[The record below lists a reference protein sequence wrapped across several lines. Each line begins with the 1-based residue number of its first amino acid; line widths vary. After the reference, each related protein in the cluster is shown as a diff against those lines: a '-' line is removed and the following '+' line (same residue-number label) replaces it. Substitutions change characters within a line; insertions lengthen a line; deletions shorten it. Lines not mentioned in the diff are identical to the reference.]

1 MKILVCVKVTDGE
14 INPFDESAIEC
25 ALRLSDDV
33 TVISMCPK
41 SAEHAL
47 LPLTR
52 LGAEVILISD
62 SVYAGSDTLAT
73 SYILSEAIKKL
84 EFDLILCGRQSVDGD
99 TAQVGPMLS
108 KMLNIPVITNA
119 MSVRAENGFVS
130 VKIRDGEEKVNPPA
144 LVTVERGYVLRFPS
158 IFSKLG
164 EVTSWSNADIGCDI
178 SRCGLKGSPT
188 RVLKTFEN
196 EKGKRKCK
204 FISFEELETLV
215 ETLKIKPS
223 TRAERTRSDKK
234 LKSVW
239 AVGEE
244 ATDAAYEIADEVIL
258 IDKTTPEKIAER
270 AKKEKPEVILWNADL
285 WGRKNAPIAAAIL
298 NTGLCAD
305 CTELETDGER
315 LIMYRPARGGSII
328 AKIICNTLPQM
339 ATVRTKTE
347 CSDIIVSA
355 GRGVKAELDGVWA
368 FAEKIGAQTGASR
381 GLVDENA
388 VSYEKQI
395 GLTGKMVSP
404 KIYIAIGIS
413 GAVHHICAVEGSGTV
428 IAINPDK
435 NARIFDYAD
444 YGIVGKFNLAEI
456 LRGDQNLN
464 RIGKNGQ

>member
-1 MKILVCVKVTDGE
+1 MKILVCVKVINGE

-41 SAEHAL
+41 SAENAL
-47 LPLTR
+47 KPLTR
-52 LGAEVILISD
+52 LDEKVILISD
-62 SVYAGSDTLAT
+62 PIYAGSDTLAT

-84 EFDLILCGRQSVDGD
+84 GFDLILCGRQSVDGD

-108 KMLNIPVITNA
+108 KMLKIPVITNA
-119 MSVRAENGFVS
+119 MTVDVYSEALFV
-130 VKIRDGEEKVNPPA
+130 KTRDGEEMSALPA

-158 IFSKLG
+158 MFSRVKEITYL
-164 EVTSWSNADIGCDI
+164 SNGDIGCDKL
-178 SRCGLKGSPT
+178 RCGFDGSPT

-196 EKGKRKCK
+196 EKGRRKCK
-204 FISFEELETLV
+204 FISFDELEPLIK
-215 ETLKIKPS
+215 ELKNKPS
-223 TRAERTRSDKK
+223 VEREKTASDKK

-244 ATDAAYEIADEVIL
+244 VLEAAESISGEVIL
-258 IDKTTPEKIAER
+258 IDKTSPEEIAKR
-270 AKKEKPEVILWNADL
+270 AKAEKPEVILWNADL

-315 LIMYRPARGGSII
+315 LIMYRPARGGSVT
-328 AKIICNTLPQM
+328 AKIVCNTNPQM
-339 ATVRTKTE
+339 ATVRTKSE
-347 CSDIIVSA
+347 CADIIVSA
-355 GRGVKAELDGVWA
+355 GRGVKTKLDKVYA
-368 FAEKIGAQTGASR
+368 FADKIDAQIGASR

-388 VSYEKQI
+388 IEYGKQI
-395 GLTGKMVSP
+395 GLTGRTVSP

-413 GAVHHICAVEGSGTV
+413 GAVHHTCAIEGSDTV

-444 YGIVGKFNLAEI
+444 YGIVEEF
-456 LRGDQNLN
+456 
-464 RIGKNGQ
+464 